1 MDSLTHLTLGA
12 CTGELILG
20 KKLGKK
26 AMLWGAI
33 AANLP
38 DIDTAAGLFVHG
50 DKALIIHRG
59 ITHSFFFAI
68 VVSVLLTYLAKWIH
82 PKIAVR
88 TLAIFFCF
96 ELLLHDLLDTCTNY
110 GTGLLEPFSHAR
122 FSVEV
127 LYVADPLFTI
137 SLLVASVY
145 LLWGTRNR
153 SQWAAI
159 AIIISGIYL
168 SIACIGKLYINGKTK
183 ATLSTPA
190 PFTSLLWYCIIKT
203 DKGYYTGY
211 QSVFDHKP
219 ISYGFHPQNDSLLEE
234 PQPYLKAFADGYYT
248 ISQSHNQLYFNV
260 LRFGQVQGWQNNMA
274 PFALSYPVNST
285 GDENMIIQ
293 KGRLSGWNKKSI
305 GQYLER
311 IAGQ

>member
-20 KKLGKK
+20 KQLGKK

-38 DIDTAAGLFVHG
+38 DVDTAAGLFVHG
-50 DKALIIHRG
+50 DRALMIHRG
-59 ITHSFFFAI
+59 ITHSFLFAI
-68 VVSVLLTYLAKWIH
+68 VISALLTYLAKWIH
-82 PKIAVR
+82 PKIPVR
-88 TLAIFFCF
+88 SLAIFFCF

-122 FSVEV
+122 FSAEV

-137 SLLVASVY
+137 SLLIASIY

-159 AIIISGIYL
+159 GILISGFYL
-168 SIACIGKLYINGKTK
+168 SIACVGKFYIDGKTK

-190 PFTSLLWYCIIKT
+190 PFTSLLWYCVIKT
-203 DKGYYTGY
+203 DRGYYTGY
-211 QSVFDHKP
+211 QSVFDHTP
-219 ISYGFHPQNDSLLEE
+219 VNYGFHPQNDSLLKEA
-234 PQPYLKAFADGYYT
+234 QPDLKAFADGYYT

>member
-1 MDSLTHLTLGA
+1 MDSLTHITLGA

-33 AANLP
+33 AANIP
-38 DIDTAAGLFVHG
+38 DIDTVAGLFVHG
-50 DKALIIHRG
+50 DRALMIHRG
-59 ITHSFFFAI
+59 ITHSLLFAI
-68 VVSVLLTYLAKWIH
+68 ILGILFAYLAKRIH
-82 PKIAVR
+82 SKVEIR
-88 TLAIFFCF
+88 SLILFFLF
-96 ELLLHDLLDTCTNY
+96 QLFLHDLLDTCTNY

-122 FSVEV
+122 FSIEV

-145 LLWGTRNR
+145 LIWGKRNR
-153 SQWAAI
+153 SKWAAS
-159 AIIISGIYL
+159 AIIISGFYL
-168 SIACIGKLYINGKTK
+168 IIACAGKLYIDGKTK

-190 PFTSLLWYCIIKT
+190 PFTSLLWYCVIKT

-211 QSVFDHKP
+211 QSVFDRTP
-219 ISYGFHPQNDSLLEE
+219 INYGFHFKNDSLLKE
-234 PQPYLKAFADGYYT
+234 PQPDLKAFADGYYT

-305 GQYLER
+305 RQYLER

>member
-33 AANLP
+33 AANIP

-50 DKALIIHRG
+50 DRALMIHRG
-59 ITHSFFFAI
+59 ITHSFLFAI
-68 VVSVLLTYLAKWIH
+68 VTSVLLTYLAKRIH
-82 PKIAVR
+82 PKIALR
-88 TLAIFFCF
+88 SLAFFFCF

-110 GTGLLEPFSHAR
+110 GTGLLEPFNHAR

-145 LLWGTRNR
+145 LLFGARNR
-153 SQWAAI
+153 TQWASVG
-159 AIIISGIYL
+159 IIISGLYL
-168 SIACIGKLYINGKTK
+168 SIACAGKLYIDGKTK

-190 PFTSLLWYCIIKT
+190 PFTSLLWYCIVKT
-203 DKGYYTGY
+203 DKGDYTGY
-211 QSVFDHKP
+211 QSVFDRTP
-219 ISYGFHPQNDSLLEE
+219 INYGFHPQNDSLLKE
-234 PQPYLKAFADGYYT
+234 PQLDLKAFADGYYT

>member
-12 CTGELILG
+12 CTGELLLG

-26 AMLWGAI
+26 AMLWGAF

-38 DIDTAAGLFVHG
+38 DIDTVAGFFVHG
-50 DKALIIHRG
+50 DRALMIHRG
-59 ITHSFFFAI
+59 ITHSLLFAVIIGLLLAFLAKRIYPKIEMRSLVFFFLFQLI
-68 VVSVLLTYLAKWIH
+68 
-82 PKIAVR
+82 
-88 TLAIFFCF
+88 
-96 ELLLHDLLDTCTNY
+96 LHDLLDTCTNY

-122 FSVEV
+122 FSIEV

-137 SLLVASVY
+137 SLLIASAY
-145 LLWGTRNR
+145 LIWGRRKR

-168 SIACIGKLYINGKTK
+168 GIASVGKLYIDSKTK

-211 QSVFDHKP
+211 QSVFDHTP
-219 ISYGFHPQNDSLLEE
+219 ISYGFYPQNDSLLKE
-234 PQPYLKAFADGYYT
+234 PQPDLKAFADEYYT

-260 LRFGQVQGWQNNMA
+260 LRFGQIQGWQNNMA

-293 KGRLSGWNKKSI
+293 KGRLSGWNKTSI
-305 GQYLER
+305 KQYLER
-311 IAGQ
+311 IAGK

>member
-1 MDSLTHLTLGA
+1 MDSLTHFTLGA

-50 DKALIIHRG
+50 DRALMIHRG
-59 ITHSFFFAI
+59 ITHSFLFAI
-68 VVSVLLTYLAKWIH
+68 VISALLTYLAKRIH
-82 PKIAVR
+82 PKIDLKL
-88 TLAIFFCF
+88 LAIFFCF

-145 LLWGTRNR
+145 LLFGARNR
-153 SQWAAI
+153 TQWASVG
-159 AIIISGIYL
+159 IIISGAYL
-168 SIACIGKLYINGKTK
+168 SIACVGKLYIDSKTK

-211 QSVFDHKP
+211 QSVFDHTP
-219 ISYGFHPQNDSLLEE
+219 IRYGFHPQNDLLLKE
-234 PQPYLKAFADGYYT
+234 PQPDLKAFADGYYT
-248 ISQSHNQLYFNV
+248 ISQAHNQLYFNV
-260 LRFGQVQGWQNNMA
+260 LRFGQIQGWQNNMA

-293 KGRLSGWNKKSI
+293 KGRLSGWNKKAI